1 MRGSTGIRVP
11 AIFLPILLLMLI
23 APLSEG
29 ATRLTYEIDGE
40 PKMIAWGSQSLPIE
54 FMVDRDGIGSGNAFL
69 LNATS
74 VWADG
79 SEGTVSFTISEG
91 SGSKAGQDGRNV
103 ITVQDELLSRNGVLA
118 FTTSWFDDD
127 GRIFESD
134 IQIDR
139 SQLSNLGA
147 LLTHE
152 LGHSLGFDHSPL
164 LSSVMYPYVP
174 EKGRLRLDLDDRL
187 ALRAAYPPL
196 QAGGSIAGT
205 VESNRGPVWGAQV
218 VAVDEEGQ
226 PVASS
231 LTDSQGKF
239 LLESLPRGAYE
250 IYAEPLDGPVSPNN
264 FSGVWRRVPAESF
277 PTAFMGSARINLG
290 ETDRREGVRI
300 AVSDQPTSLNPK
312 WIGRIDPGANE
323 LVLDSIAVEVSA
335 GERFSLAV
343 GGDGFVSG
351 MTEFTVSGNEVKRRS
366 DFTYGSNYVWAEFEV
381 LPQASPRSIVI
392 MVDSGNERA
401 TLTGGLRIAE
411 GNEPRRRSTR
421 RR

>member
-1 MRGSTGIRVP
+1 
-11 AIFLPILLLMLI
+11 MLV

-29 ATRLTYEIDGE
+29 ATRLTYEIGGE
-40 PKMIAWGSQSLPIE
+40 ARSIAWDGQSLPIE
-54 FMVDRDGIGSGNAFL
+54 FVVDRDGIGSANGL
-69 LNATS
+69 LRDATS
-74 VWADG
+74 IWADG
-79 SEGTVSFTISEG
+79 SEGTVSFSLSEG
-91 SGSKAGQDGRNV
+91 AGSKAGQDGKNV
-103 ITVQDELLSRNGVLA
+103 ITIHDELLSKNGVLA

-174 EKGRLRLDLDDRL
+174 EKGKLRLDLDDRL

-196 QAGGSIAGT
+196 QAGGSISGL
-205 VESNRGPVWGAQV
+205 VEGSSGPVWGAQV
-218 VAVDEEGQ
+218 VAVDGEGQ

-239 LLESLPRGAYE
+239 HLESLPAGNYE

-264 FSGVWRRVPAESF
+264 FSGVWRRVPSGGF
-277 PTAFMGSARINLG
+277 PTSFLGSARIDLG

-312 WIGRIDPGANE
+312 WIGRIDPSANE
-323 LVLDSIAVEVSA
+323 LVLDSIAVEVTA

-351 MTEFTVSGNEVKRRS
+351 MTEFTVSGNEVKRLS

-381 LPQASPRSIVI
+381 LPDASERSVVI
-392 MVDSGNERA
+392 IVDSGNERA

-411 GNEPRRRSTR
+411 GGDARRRSTR